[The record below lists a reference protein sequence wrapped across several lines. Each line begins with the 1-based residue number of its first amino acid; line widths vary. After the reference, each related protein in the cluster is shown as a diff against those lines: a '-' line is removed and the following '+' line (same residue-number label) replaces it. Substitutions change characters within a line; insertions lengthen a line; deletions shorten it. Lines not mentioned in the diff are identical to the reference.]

1 MKYLGFMIL
10 TVALFGA
17 SAPAKDVTITVNGES
32 TISRQPDTAIL
43 DVSIVTTNGVAQA
56 ATTDNNSRYNDLRNR
71 LHAIGIEDSAIRTL
85 SYNVGN
91 YGPQQPL
98 QGGAERASMRP
109 IPYPDQR
116 GPGWTVT
123 RPLQIKMTLDLVG
136 LAIDAAVAANVS
148 NVFNVGYS
156 ISNYRQLY
164 AQALKEAVTD
174 AQLQAKSMVQPAG
187 MHIVKISAM
196 QSGGYYGPPRI
207 MRSLPATA
215 LAKAG
220 IPTEIQQ
227 PGPVDVHANVSVT
240 YIIAP

>member
-1 MKYLGFMIL
+1 MKHFGFMIL
-10 TVALFGA
+10 TVALLGA
-17 SAPAKDVTITVNGES
+17 SATAKDVTITVNGES

-43 DVSIVTTNGVAQA
+43 SVSIVSANGVAQA

-91 YGPQQPL
+91 YGPPQPL
-98 QGGAERASMRP
+98 QGSVERAFMRP

-123 RPLQIKMTLDLVG
+123 RPLQIKMTPDVVG
-136 LAIDAAVAANVS
+136 QAIDAAVAANVS
-148 NVFNVGYS
+148 NLFNVGYS

-164 AQALKEAVTD
+164 AQALTEAVTD

-196 QSGGYYGPPRI
+196 QTGGNYGPPRI
-207 MRSLPATA
+207 MRALSAPAPG
-215 LAKAG
+215 KAG